1 MTLHEQHCVPD
12 APALD
17 SAAVAQWLAQ
27 VPGWTAVDG
36 ALERSFTLRDYHETI
51 AFVNALV
58 WMIHREDHHP
68 ELRVGYNTCLVRY
81 STHSAGNAIT
91 QNDFICAARSSALF
105 AQRAGA

>member
-1 MTLHEQHCVPD
+1 MTLLEQHCAAK
-12 APALD
+12 APALA
-17 SAAVAQWLAQ
+17 SGAVAQLLSQ
-27 VPGWTAVDG
+27 VPGWAAVDG
-36 ALERSFTLRDYHETI
+36 ALERSFALRDYHETI

-68 ELRVGYNTCLVRY
+68 ELRVGYNTCIVRF

-91 QNDFICAARSSALF
+91 LNDFICAARSSELF